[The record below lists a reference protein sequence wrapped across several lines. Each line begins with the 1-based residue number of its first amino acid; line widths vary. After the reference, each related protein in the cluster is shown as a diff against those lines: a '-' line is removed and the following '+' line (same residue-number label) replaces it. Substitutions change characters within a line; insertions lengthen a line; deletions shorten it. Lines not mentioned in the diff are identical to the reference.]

1 MYHYQKLENLRDNV
15 SYWQYRFDRSS
26 PSEARVMLNHLN
38 KAKQALK
45 EYKQEHLPHLL
56 EQPKITKQKE
66 AFIRMSDWSETFEE
80 YQF

>member
-15 SYWQYRFDRSS
+15 RYWQYRFDKSDKTD
-26 PSEARVMLNHLN
+26 ARAMLSNLN
-38 KAKQALK
+38 KAKETLK
-45 EYKQEHLPHLL
+45 AYKQEYLPHLL
-56 EQPKITKQKE
+56 EQPKISTQKE

>member
-15 SYWQYRFDRSS
+15 NYWQYRFDRSS
-26 PSEARVMLNHLN
+26 PSEARVMLNNLN
-38 KAKQALK
+38 KAKETLK

-56 EQPKITKQKE
+56 EQPKISQQKE
-66 AFIRMSDWSETFEE
+66 AFIRMSDWCETFEE